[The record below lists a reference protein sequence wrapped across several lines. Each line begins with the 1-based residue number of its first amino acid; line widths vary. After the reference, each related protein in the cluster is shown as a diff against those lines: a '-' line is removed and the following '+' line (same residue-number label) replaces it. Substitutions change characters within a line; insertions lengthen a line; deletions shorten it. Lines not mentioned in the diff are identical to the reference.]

1 MEWSIRDL
9 INPVITR
16 LLIYGVNPIDT
27 EYVVSN
33 VEKVNYLNSRSL
45 ENSWA
50 GEWKKKAQYYTNL
63 AETAIENDNKLT
75 AGELYMQAAQCYY
88 AMFLINMSSTADKK
102 KVYEEYSSLFKR
114 SMNYRG
120 VNVTDQDIILSG
132 GKVLRGQLYFPSKGV
147 PVKKIC
153 TIIYSGLGSCKEEM
167 YTLASPLL
175 DRGAS
180 VFIADMPGNGES
192 LFSNGVTCN
201 INVLEE
207 AFSAIPQ
214 QLSEIPELKGYRF
227 GAYGLCMGGGYA
239 VRAACKDARY
249 EFCATLFA
257 LLISKVEAN
266 STPQWM
272 KQGEW
277 AKIQMGNI
285 PAEQFI
291 DEMRLLESGTFKA
304 PYFFIHGKHDNWM
317 TLESALEFC
326 KRSQGTV
333 KKLIVET
340 EPVFSNQQIVTHTM
354 PVGEQLHWVRHVV
367 ADWIVSA
374 VS

>member
-9 INPVITR
+9 LNPVITR

-27 EYVVSN
+27 EYVVSK
-33 VEKVNYLNSRSL
+33 VEKVNHLNSRSL

-50 GEWKKKAQYYTNL
+50 GEWRKKAHYYLSL
-63 AETAIENDNKLT
+63 AENAVEADNKLT
-75 AGELYMQAAQCYY
+75 AGELYMQAAQCFY
-88 AMFLINMSSTADKK
+88 AVFLINMASVGDKK
-102 KVYEEYSSLFKR
+102 KVYEEYSVFFKKSLHL
-114 SMNYRG
+114 RG
-120 VNVTDQDIILSG
+120 VNVNDRNIILSG
-132 GKVLRGQLYFPSKGV
+132 GKVLRGHLYFPATGV
-147 PVKKIC
+147 SGKKIC

-175 DRGAS
+175 DRGVS
-180 VFIADMPGNGES
+180 VFIADMPGNGET
-192 LFSNGVTCN
+192 LFSNDVTCN

-207 AFSAIPQ
+207 TFTAIPQ
-214 QLSEIPELKGYRF
+214 QLCEVPELDGYKF

-239 VRAACKDARY
+239 VRAACKDTRY
-249 EFCATLFA
+249 AFCATLFA

-277 AKIQMGNI
+277 AKMQMGNI
-285 PAEQFI
+285 PSDQFI
-291 DEMRLLESGTFKA
+291 DEMRLLENGTFNA

-317 TLESALEFC
+317 SLESALEFC
-326 KRSQGTV
+326 KRSQGNV
-333 KKLIVET
+333 RQLIVET

-367 ADWIVSA
+367 ADWIVTVAS
-374 VS
+374 

>member
-1 MEWSIRDL
+1 MDWSLRDL
-9 INPVITR
+9 LNPVITR
-16 LLIYGVNPIDT
+16 LHIYGVNPIDI

-33 VEKVNYLNSRSL
+33 VEKVNHLNSRSL

-50 GEWKKKAQYYTNL
+50 GEWRKKAQYYISL
-63 AETAIENDNKLT
+63 AETAKDNENKLT
-75 AGELYMQAAQCYY
+75 AGELYMQAALCYY
-88 AMFLINMSSTADKK
+88 AIFLINMSSTEDKK
-102 KVYEEYSSLFKR
+102 KVYEEYCRLFKS
-114 SMNYRG
+114 SMKFRG
-120 VNVTDQDIILSG
+120 VNVTDKNIVLSG
-132 GKVLRGQLYFPSKGV
+132 GKVLRGHLYFPATGV
-147 PVKKIC
+147 QGKKIC
-153 TIIYSGLGSCKEEM
+153 TVIYSGLGSCKEEM

-201 INVLEE
+201 INVLED

-214 QLSEIPELKGYRF
+214 QLSEVPELGGYRF

-239 VRAACKDARY
+239 VRSACKDPRY

-257 LLISKVEAN
+257 LLITKVEAN

-291 DEMRLLESGTFKA
+291 DDMRLLENGTFKA
-304 PYFFIHGKHDNWM
+304 PYFFIHGNHDNWM
-317 TLESALEFC
+317 TLDSAREFC

-333 KKLIVET
+333 RQLIVET

-367 ADWIVSA
+367 ADWVVSVA
-374 VS
+374 G